1 MAVIG
6 QGILLWCGAKVV
18 IINKGIDFGETLTY
32 NRTMNQ
38 PMMTAQAFG
47 RQAHDS
53 IEQVRK
59 YTGEPY
65 WVHTESVANL
75 VTSFGGTVEMVTAAL
90 FHDILEDVFP
100 LDSYYNEELIRTL
113 YGEKVAS
120 LVVELT
126 DTFTKENYPNLGRK
140 ERKQGERE
148 RLAKASNEAKLI
160 KLCDLIDNTK
170 SIVEFDPKFARTYLQ
185 EKSALLPLL
194 RNPYTEEA
202 WQVADKQI
210 TSHQIQIVLNRG

>member
-1 MAVIG
+1 
-6 QGILLWCGAKVV
+6 
-18 IINKGIDFGETLTY
+18 
-32 NRTMNQ
+32 
-38 PMMTAQAFG
+38 MMTAQSFG

-53 IEQVRK
+53 IRQVRK

-75 VTSFGGTVEMVTAAL
+75 VASFGGTVEMVTAAL

-148 RLAKASNEAKLI
+148 RLAKASDEGKLI

-194 RNPYTEEA
+194 RNPYTEAA
-202 WQVADKQI
+202 WQIADKQVS
-210 TSHQIQIVLNRG
+210 SHQIQIVLNRG